1 MDTTQIALVAAAVV
15 ALGLYLARRKSR
27 LDKE

>member
-1 MDTTQIALVAAAVV
+1 MTTTQIILLVATVLV
-15 ALGLYLARRKSR
+15 LGLYLARRKSR